1 MASHRAADLAS
12 LVDAPLPDQSFV
24 RCTCFG
30 VMHNVPVAQLYVAA
44 HSVAAELKLTEHGP
58 AHFQKQV
65 NALLGRTRLCCLAFA
80 ATSAS
85 FAHRWATAA
94 ALSTVPIRAKP
105 SWKSP

>member
-1 MASHRAADLAS
+1 MASSCAADLHS
-12 LVDAPLPDQSFV
+12 LVDAPVPDQGFV

-30 VMHNVPVAQLYVAA
+30 TMHNIGVAQLYVAA
-44 HSVAAELKLTEHGP
+44 HSVAAELRRTEYGP

-85 FAHRWATAA
+85 FAPRWATAA
-94 ALSTVPIRAKP
+94 TLSTVPIRAKA
-105 SWKSP
+105 SWKPL